1 MKKSIKIL
9 TKIMVIMLAM
19 LILFSTLAKVNSQ
32 SNPNFEIDPFE
43 SGNSVKTDVD
53 DLVNNTATTVVAVL
67 RIVSVAIAMV
77 VLLTIAMKY
86 MISSA
91 GDRADIKKHAV
102 AYVTGTVILFAAT
115 QIIAVLIDVAS
126 NFSSSGTEEG

>member
-1 MKKSIKIL
+1 MKKNVKILIKIL
-9 TKIMVIMLAM
+9 ICILVI
-19 LILFSTLAKVNSQ
+19 LILVSLLSNVKSA
-32 SNPNFEIDPFE
+32 SNPNFEINQFE
-43 SGNSVKTDVD
+43 NVSKIQNTDVD
-53 DLVNNTATTVVAVL
+53 DLFNNTAYTIVAVL

-77 VLLTIAMKY
+77 MLLTIAMKY

-102 AYVTGTVILFAAT
+102 AYVIGAVILFSAT

-126 NFSSSGTEEG
+126 NISSDETT